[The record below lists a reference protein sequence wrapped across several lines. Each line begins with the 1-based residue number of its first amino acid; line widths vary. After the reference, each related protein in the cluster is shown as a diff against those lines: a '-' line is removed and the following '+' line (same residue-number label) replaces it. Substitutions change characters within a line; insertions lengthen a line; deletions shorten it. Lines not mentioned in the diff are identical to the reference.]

1 MTKES
6 KNKKKSKRKRPPL
19 LIASGILLLLIIPM
33 LTLAFFYSE
42 DETLNFF
49 DIGKIDITLTETNW
63 NPNSA
68 LNIVPGTELPKNP
81 RVINN
86 EDLPVFVFIKVTVPY
101 TDKPLEVSTGDN
113 KGSTLATTP
122 PMPLYKFGV
131 WDADNNKYNYSETA
145 DKVQIYHDSDW
156 KLVYPQPTVNT
167 DDKSLV
173 YIFAHVNPSDTTKL
187 IELASGHTTGVP
199 LFDSI
204 KLVNINEETIKERQ
218 GRDNNVTVEAY
229 GIQTKYLESNNGT
242 TYNPVA
248 VWEKIEPH
256 SP

>member
-19 LIASGILLLLIIPM
+19 LIASGLLLLLIIPM

-42 DETLNFF
+42 DEVLNFF
-49 DIGKIDITLTETNW
+49 DIGKIDITLTETKW
-63 NPNSA
+63 NPGDA
-68 LNIVPGTELPKNP
+68 KNIVPGAELPKNP
-81 RVINN
+81 QVVNN

-131 WDADNNKYNYSETA
+131 WDEATSKYNYNENA
-145 DKVQIYHDSDW
+145 DKSQMYHSTDW
-156 KLVYPQPTVNT
+156 QPVYAEPTENT
-167 DDKSLV
+167 NDKSLV
-173 YIFAHVNPSDTTKL
+173 YIFAHVNPSDATKL

-242 TYNPVA
+242 TYDPQT
-248 VWEKIEPH
+248 VWEKIEP
-256 SP
+256 PNP